1 MNKIFNTKNFFQ
13 LFIVFIVF
21 GISGSLSVVISG
33 PFLDLIGLNNFEN
46 SITKLIIRLLIIF
59 PLYQLILIFI
69 GTVFG
74 QFKYFWEFEKR
85 FWNRLFNK
93 TEK

>member
-1 MNKIFNTKNFFQ
+1 MNKIFKTKNFFQ

>member
-1 MNKIFNTKNFFQ
+1 MNKIFKTKNFFQ

-33 PFLDLIGLNNFEN
+33 PFLDLIGLDNFEN

>member
-1 MNKIFNTKNFFQ
+1 MNKIFKTKNFFQ

-33 PFLDLIGLNNFEN
+33 PFLDLIGLDNFEN

-85 FWNRLFNK
+85 FWSRLFNK

>member
-1 MNKIFNTKNFFQ
+1 MNKIFKTKNFFQ

-33 PFLDLIGLNNFEN
+33 PLLDLIGLNNFEN

>member
-1 MNKIFNTKNFFQ
+1 MNKIFKTKNFFQ

-46 SITKLIIRLLIIF
+46 NITKLIIRLLIIF

>member
-1 MNKIFNTKNFFQ
+1 MNKIFKTKNFFQ

-46 SITKLIIRLLIIF
+46 NITKLIIRLLIIF

-85 FWNRLFNK
+85 FWSRLFNK

>member
-1 MNKIFNTKNFFQ
+1 MNKIFKTKNFFQ

-85 FWNRLFNK
+85 FWSRLFNK